1 MNRRTLLLTASLSPL
16 LAAPALA
23 QASLTPILDDA
34 ARLENLRAIAVW
46 SNGSEIAARGYGR
59 FTPDSPTN
67 IKSASKSIVS
77 ALAGIAITSM
87 FFARIGA
94 RLAHRLPRLP
104 REDLHLG
111 AEAQHARLVTERV
124 HAALRPRRVHPLL
137 VLVEREAKLGR
148 HGVER
153 RDAAARV
160 GRPCDIG
167 VPNVAKERE
176 QRAQLCVRRCRK
188 DARVLPRGVFQSTVT
203 MSRCTLSPTATCA
216 LAIE

>member
-77 ALAGIAITSM
+77 ALAGIAI
-87 FFARIGA
+87 
-94 RLAHRLPRLP
+94 
-104 REDLHLG
+104 
-111 AEAQHARLVTERV
+111 
-124 HAALRPRRVHPLL
+124 
-137 VLVEREAKLGR
+137 
-148 HGVER
+148 
-153 RDAAARV
+153 
-160 GRPCDIG
+160 
-167 VPNVAKERE
+167 
-176 QRAQLCVRRCRK
+176 QRGELE
-188 DARVLPRGVFQSTVT
+188 
-203 MSRCTLSPTATCA
+203 A
-216 LAIE
+216 LASPSRRSCGTTCPPIPIRDWQP